1 MSTFPNQKHN
11 TPVIKLNQPDDN
23 YKFQPLPKPSGEYP
37 YHLSAENLLSTNSD
51 ELVFHMVGDTGGRLN
66 PDFQK
71 KVAAEMTR
79 QFDGVI
85 GEEGNPASF
94 TIWAMWFITLVK
106 LYITMSSFSYLIAN
120 TLRRYLP
127 LPGTM
132 TVM

>member
-37 YHLSAENLLSTNSD
+37 YHLCADKFLSTDSQ

-71 KVAAEMTR
+71 KVAAEMAR
-79 QFDGVI
+79 QFGD
-85 GEEGNPASF
+85 ALSSF
-94 TIWAMWFITLVK
+94 TTWEMSFITSVK
-106 LYITMSSFSYLIAN
+106 LNITMSSFLYPMVNI
-120 TLRRYLP
+120 LRQYSP
-127 LPGTM
+127 LPGTT